1 MPDLPEGFTHVLE
14 EDDWLNDLWSGRI
27 DVPDRQAMDL
37 ELLSHLQEKGYDF
50 QYEELK
56 RIVWDF
62 PHGAAGS
69 ENGRYVDETLRK
81 AGFPRFSTI
90 ADVLKRTPR
99 VEYAWAPYLPRGYLT
114 TAVGDPGAGKSAV
127 VLDICGRLLTGRD
140 WPDGQPCTKGD
151 CVIWADT
158 ESTQALLAQR
168 VQDWDLPTERILMPL
183 ADPLGDFRVDDTKQW
198 GELTALAR
206 FRRPSAIVIDSLR
219 GSHGKK
225 ETDDVHLQAIM
236 KRLATM
242 ARELNTVVLVVHHVR
257 KSNAYEQQKGGAL
270 TLERVRGSS
279 VIAAM
284 SRVVWGIDKPDPSQD
299 LLRLSVLKSNL
310 GPIPG
315 PLGFR
320 ITEAGVE
327 WEDAPEEPRNET
339 AVDRAAEFLQ
349 AMLQSVA
356 RPAGEIFEEAEQS
369 GISRSSINRGKVLK
383 RVVVLKKEGR
393 WIWSLPAPFPIRD
406 Q

>member
-27 DVPDRQAMDL
+27 DVPDRKKMDL
-37 ELLSHLQEKGYDF
+37 ECARHIREHYQFSYNEVRAILGAFAY
-50 QYEELK
+50 
-56 RIVWDF
+56 
-62 PHGAAGS
+62 GAAGS
-69 ENGRYVDETLRK
+69 ENGRYVDETLQK

-99 VEYAWAPYLPRGYLT
+99 VEYAWPLYLPRGYLT

-140 WPDGQPCTKGD
+140 WPDGQPCMKGD

-183 ADPLGDFRVDDTKQW
+183 ADPLGDFRVDDAKQW

-206 FRRPSAIVIDSLR
+206 FRQPSAIVIDSLR

-225 ETDDVHLQAIM
+225 ETDDVQLQGIM

-299 LLRLSVLKSNL
+299 LLRLSALKSNL
-310 GPIPG
+310 GPIPE

-349 AMLQSVA
+349 AMLQSGA
-356 RPAGEIFEEAEQS
+356 RPAGEIFDEAEQS

-383 RVVVLKKEGR
+383 RVVTVKREGR
-393 WIWSLPAPFPIRD
+393 WIWSLPAPFSLRD

>member
-1 MPDLPEGFTHVLE
+1 
-14 EDDWLNDLWSGRI
+14 
-27 DVPDRQAMDL
+27 
-37 ELLSHLQEKGYDF
+37 
-50 QYEELK
+50 
-56 RIVWDF
+56 
-62 PHGAAGS
+62 
-69 ENGRYVDETLRK
+69 
-81 AGFPRFSTI
+81 
-90 ADVLKRTPR
+90 
-99 VEYAWAPYLPRGYLT
+99 
-114 TAVGDPGAGKSAV
+114 
-127 VLDICGRLLTGRD
+127 
-140 WPDGQPCTKGD
+140 
-151 CVIWADT
+151 
-158 ESTQALLAQR
+158 
-168 VQDWDLPTERILMPL
+168 
-183 ADPLGDFRVDDTKQW
+183 
-198 GELTALAR
+198 
-206 FRRPSAIVIDSLR
+206 
-219 GSHGKK
+219 
-225 ETDDVHLQAIM
+225 M

-349 AMLQSVA
+349 AMLQSGA

>member
-1 MPDLPEGFTHVLE
+1 MEDHDLPKGFREVLD
-14 EDDWLNDLWSGRI
+14 EDPWLLELWTGQVEI
-27 DVPDRQAMDL
+27 PDSRAMDL
-37 ELLSHLQEKGYDF
+37 GLLRHLRESAYDF
-50 QYEELK
+50 KYDELK
-56 RIVWDF
+56 KIIAAF

-69 ENGRYVDETLRK
+69 ENGEYVDETLRR

-99 VEYAWAPYLPRGYLT
+99 VEYAWESYLPRGYLT
-114 TAVGDPGAGKSAV
+114 TAVGDPGAGKSAL
-127 VLDICGRLLTGRD
+127 VLDVCGRLLTGED
-140 WPDGQPCTKGD
+140 WPDGRPCTKGD

-168 VQDWDLPTERILMPL
+168 VKDWELPTENFVMPL
-183 ADPLGDFRVDDTKQW
+183 ADALGDFRVDDPKHW
-198 GELTALAR
+198 GELKSLAR
-206 FRRPSAIVIDSLR
+206 FRHPSAIVIDSLR

-225 ETDDVHLQAIM
+225 ETDEAQLQGIM

-242 ARELNTVVLVVHHVR
+242 AREINTVVVIVHHVR

-284 SRVVWGIDKPDPSQD
+284 SRIVWGIDIPDPSQD
-299 LLRLSVLKSNL
+299 LRRISVLKSNL
-310 GPIPG
+310 GPIPE

-320 ITEAGVE
+320 ITESGVE

-339 AVDRAAEFLQ
+339 AVDRAADFLGL
-349 AMLQSVA
+349 MLQRGERHSV
-356 RPAGEIFEEAEQS
+356 EILAEAEGA
-369 GISRSSINRGKVLK
+369 GISRSAINRAKVLK
-383 RVVVLKKEGR
+383 RVLAVRKDNR
-393 WIWSLPAPFPIRD
+393 WLWSLPVHG
-406 Q
+406 